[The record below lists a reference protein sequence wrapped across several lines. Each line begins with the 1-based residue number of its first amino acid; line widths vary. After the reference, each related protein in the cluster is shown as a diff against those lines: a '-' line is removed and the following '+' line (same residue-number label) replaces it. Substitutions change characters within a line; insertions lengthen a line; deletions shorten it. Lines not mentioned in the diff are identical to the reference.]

1 MMAEVAGY
9 ITTWLI
15 RHNAIKEND
24 RTLYEYAICSLSLT
38 ICPLLMVIINGC
50 IMGLLKESMI
60 FILPFMVIRKYSGG
74 FHMQHAWTCF
84 ICSYAVLF
92 LCIFVTDRIQC
103 SKVLNLLVLGATA
116 SLIVCSPIDCENRQ
130 LDLTDKQNYKKT
142 TIWISI
148 LFLTIYGTFLF
159 FGLGYY
165 AKWIAAGLILPAVS
179 QMPVIL
185 KKLAAKC
192 KGKELD

>member
-1 MMAEVAGY
+1 MMAEIAGY

-15 RHNAIKEND
+15 QCNAIKEDD
-24 RTLYEYAICSLSLT
+24 RSLYEYAICSLFLT

-50 IMGLLKESMI
+50 IMGLVKESMI

-74 FHMQHAWTCF
+74 FHMKHAWTCF

-92 LCIFVTDRIQC
+92 LCIFITARIQC
-103 SKVLNLLVLGATA
+103 SMILSLLVLGATA
-116 SLIVCSPIDCENRQ
+116 SLIVCSPVDCENRQ
-130 LDLTDKQNYKKT
+130 LDLTEKQSYKKT

-148 LFLTIYGTFLF
+148 LFLSIYRTLLF

-165 AKWIAAGLILPAVS
+165 AKWIGVGLILPAVS
-179 QMPVIL
+179 QMPVII

-192 KGKELD
+192 REKELD